1 MVAKVKLWSQEQMNE
16 SSRNVSLGAFQRKIN
31 SYRIRIGNALLAE
44 LNQRKNSVFY
54 EPLLKALKGGKRVR
68 PILLLLSFENIGKQ
82 KIDPLPAAVAVELAH
97 TESLIHDDII
107 DRDYFRRE
115 TATFHASYGREMALL
130 SADFILSLILDITA
144 RSVDSRIPKVL
155 ALATSEMCEGE
166 LAELA
171 AYKNGEKLHEDAYI
185 NIISKKTASLF
196 EASTAIGAIIGGAE
210 KDEVQALSDYGRFL
224 GTSYQIQDD
233 IADLEKTTTVN
244 IQKLVDLN
252 LGKIQSFQEISDSYV
267 RKAKEKLERL
277 PMNEAKTLLT
287 QLADLTMSSAI
298 NRI

>member
-1 MVAKVKLWSQEQMNE
+1 MNE
-16 SSRNVSLGAFQRKIN
+16 SSSNVSLGAFQRKIN
-31 SYRIRIGNALLAE
+31 NYRIRIDNALLAE

-54 EPLLKALKGGKRVR
+54 APLLKALKGGKRVR

-82 KIDPLPAAVAVELAH
+82 KIDPLPAALAVELVH

-115 TATFHASYGREMALL
+115 TATFHASYGKEMALL
-130 SADFILSLILDITA
+130 SADFILSVILGITA
-144 RSVDSRIPKVL
+144 RGVDLRIPKVL

-166 LAELA
+166 LEELA
-171 AYKNGEKLHEDAYI
+171 AYKNGERLREDAYI

-196 EASTAIGAIIGGAE
+196 EASTAIGAIIAGAE
-210 KDEVQALSDYGRFL
+210 KDEIQALSDYGRFL

-233 IADLEKTTTVN
+233 IADLERTTTVN
-244 IQKLVDLN
+244 IQKLVDLG
-252 LGKIQSFQEISDSYV
+252 LGKIKSFQEISDSYV

-287 QLADLTMSSAI
+287 QLADLTVSHAI